1 MKLRT
6 QIVRLAAMSA
16 VAAMGATVAVAE
28 STLEIV
34 KERGHLRCQVGPP
47 SAGYYNLDSEGNWYG
62 LDVSVCQAVA
72 AAVFGDITK
81 MEIQSVSSQARFTA
95 LANGES
101 DMLSRT
107 ATWTLTR
114 DSQLGIDFL
123 SPNFYDGQGFTVR
136 RDSGITSALQLKGAK
151 VCVTTGTTTELNL
164 TDFSRTNDL
173 GISNVT
179 FEDYNVR
186 DDTYL
191 NGGCDAVTG
200 DKSSMAGNIASFPV
214 PDEHMILPETLSKE
228 PLASAVR
235 HGDNQWADIVRWSIF
250 ALVNAE
256 ELGIT
261 KGNVDDMLATSKD
274 PNVLRMLGAEG
285 NLNEGLGLEP
295 DWAYNIIKSVG
306 NYGEIY
312 EAYMGGGELGIGIDR
327 AGTLNALWTDGGL
340 MYSPPMR

>member
-1 MKLRT
+1 MKLKT
-6 QIVRLAAMSA
+6 SLASVATLAVMAMS
-16 VAAMGATVAVAE
+16 GATVASAQG
-28 STLEIV
+28 TLEIV
-34 KERGHLRCQVGPP
+34 KERGHVRCQVGQP
-47 SAGYYNLDSEGNWYG
+47 SPGYYNLDSEGNWYG
-62 LDVSVCQAVA
+62 LDVAVCQAVA
-72 AAVFGDITK
+72 AAIFGDAAAL
-81 MEIQSVSSQARFTA
+81 EIQSVSSQARFTA

-101 DMLSRT
+101 DLLSRT
-107 ATWTLTR
+107 ATWTMTR
-114 DSQLGIDFL
+114 DTQLGIDFL

-136 RDSGITSALQLKGAK
+136 VDSGITSAMELAGAK

-164 TDFSRTNDL
+164 TDFSRVNELD
-173 GISNVT
+173 ISNVT

-214 PDEHMILPETLSKE
+214 PADHMILPETLSKE

-235 HGDNQWADIVRWSIF
+235 HGDSQWRDVVQWSIF
-250 ALVNAE
+250 ALINAE

-261 KGNVDDMLATSKD
+261 MANVDDMRANSTN
-274 PNVLRMLGAEG
+274 PNVRRMLGVEG
-285 NLNEGLGLEP
+285 NLHDGLGLDA
-295 DWAYNIIKSVG
+295 DWAYNIIKNVG

-312 EAYMGGGELGIGIDR
+312 EAYMGGGEQGIGIER
-327 AGTLNALWTDGGL
+327 AGSLNALWTDGGL